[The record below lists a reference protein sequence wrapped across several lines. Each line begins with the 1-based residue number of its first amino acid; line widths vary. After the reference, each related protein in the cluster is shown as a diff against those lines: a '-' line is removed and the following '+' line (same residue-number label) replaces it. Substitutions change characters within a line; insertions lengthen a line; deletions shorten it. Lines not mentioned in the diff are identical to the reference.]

1 MRLVADSGLWRIGPR
16 DTPLVASPM
25 LTAVLEVSGAVLS
38 WTVDDPPGDA
48 SAQITFTDL
57 ARADWLWRILGESG
71 HVALA
76 AALEAVAP
84 VPDQPDGMELG
95 GVDIVPGSIDPLRR
109 LAMGHWLRR
118 WWPASRRDGIAGL
131 NRALLDVEVALLT
144 DDAQGFFT
152 DDTLDSDVAQL
163 LAPHVTALT
172 THVRSDDARIVDLVR
187 AGAGL
192 ADEVGLEDVGWPELQ
207 AALDD
212 SSLITT
218 IASGRRDDYALAAG
232 SDVGL
237 GRQGAGASIFQG
249 VASIDWSAVPPG
261 VFDAAE
267 NTVEWTVEVT
277 GAAAS
282 AVVRAAVIG
291 PDPATGIAVR
301 LRSPAVTS
309 IGALDADGRATLP
322 LVDTQQ
328 RPLTEH
334 AAWDHDWPTAAVI
347 VGAQISNVAE
357 SRDTRDRVRGF
368 ARLRMD
374 QPGDDAFL
382 AEILASES
390 GY

>member
-1 MRLVADSGLWRIGPR
+1 MRLVADTGLWRTGPH
-16 DTPLVASPM
+16 DTPLAAPPM

-48 SAQITFTDL
+48 AAQITLTDL
-57 ARADWLWRILGESG
+57 TRADWLWRVLGESG
-71 HVALA
+71 HVALTS
-76 AALEAVAP
+76 ALGAVAP
-84 VPDQPDGMELG
+84 AADPPDGIE
-95 GVDIVPGSIDPLRR
+95 VIDVAIVPGSMDPLRR

-152 DDTLDSDVAQL
+152 DDTLDSDVAGL
-163 LAPHVTALT
+163 LAPHAASLT
-172 THVRSDDARIVDLVR
+172 THVRSDDVRVVALVR

-192 ADEVGLEDVGWPELQ
+192 ADEVGLEDHGWPELQ

-212 SSLITT
+212 STVTATT
-218 IASGRRDDYALAAG
+218 ASGRRDDYALAAG
-232 SDVGL
+232 SDTVPRRGT
-237 GRQGAGASIFQG
+237 SITQG
-249 VASIDWSAVPPG
+249 VASIDWGAVPPG
-261 VFDAAE
+261 IFDAAE
-267 NTVEWTVEVT
+267 NTVEWSVEVT

-301 LRSPAVTS
+301 LRSQAVSST
-309 IGALDADGRATLP
+309 GALDADGRATLP

-328 RPLTEH
+328 RPVTEQV
-334 AAWDHDWPTAAVI
+334 AWDHDWQTTAVI
-347 VGAQISNVAE
+347 IGREISSGTE
-357 SRDTRDRVRGF
+357 SRDIRDRVRRF
-368 ARLRMD
+368 ARLRLD
-374 QPGDDAFL
+374 QPRDDAFL

-390 GY
+390 AY